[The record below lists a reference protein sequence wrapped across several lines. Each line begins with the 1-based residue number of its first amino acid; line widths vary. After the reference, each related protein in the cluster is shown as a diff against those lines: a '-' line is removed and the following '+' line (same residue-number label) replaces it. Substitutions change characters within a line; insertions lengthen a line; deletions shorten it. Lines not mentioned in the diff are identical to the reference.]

1 MNLPRHLSSRRR
13 LAAGAA
19 AVAATASLGVAGAAI
34 SSDGPK
40 PPEKPLDRALL
51 DASRAKA
58 PQGITARIE
67 LTNELVPATAV
78 PGASPLLGGASGRL
92 WLADDGRM
100 RLELQSDSG
109 DAQITSDGESLTVY
123 DPTSRTQYRLAPS
136 KGDRRE
142 EQEGAGKAVEPTQAG
157 IERALERLG
166 EVADIGG
173 PTPGTVAGRGAYTVR
188 LAPRRDGGLL
198 GAAELAWD
206 AANGT
211 PLRAAVYAGG
221 QDEPVLEIA
230 ATDVQYGSVSASAL
244 EFRAPAGTRKVDLKE
259 PDAAKLHSGAR
270 ATRVEGLA
278 AVRKRLPF
286 ELAAPDEL
294 VGLPRREVRLIESG
308 GEPAAMVM
316 YGRGLGALV
325 VIQSASGGQQ
335 AEKGPLGA
343 LPKVSVDGATGSELA
358 TALGTVLR
366 FEDGGVSHVLAGSL
380 PPAAAEQAARDL
392 R

>member
-1 MNLPRHLSSRRR
+1 MNLSRSLSSRRR
-13 LAAGAA
+13 IAVGAA

-40 PPEKPLDRALL
+40 PPEKPLDQALL
-51 DASRAKA
+51 DASRAEA

-67 LTNELVPATAV
+67 VTNELVPATAV
-78 PGASPLLGGASGRL
+78 PGSSPLLGGASGRL
-92 WLADDGRM
+92 WLAEDGRM

-123 DPTSRTQYRLAPS
+123 DPASRTQYRLEPT
-136 KGDRRE
+136 K
-142 EQEGAGKAVEPTQAG
+142 GAGRERDEDGVEPTQAG

-166 EVADIGG
+166 EVADIAG

-221 QDEPVLEIA
+221 QDEPVLEVEA
-230 ATDVQYGSVSASAL
+230 EDVQFGPVSSAAL
-244 EFRAPAGTRKVDLKE
+244 RFRAPAGTRKVDLKE
-259 PDAAKLHSGAR
+259 PDAVKAHSSAR
-270 ATRVEGLA
+270 AVRVEGLA
-278 AVRKRLPF
+278 AVRERLPF

-294 VGLPRREVRLIESG
+294 VGLPRREVRLIDSG
-308 GEPAAMVM
+308 GEPAAMVV

-325 VIQSASGGQQ
+325 VMQSAADSDKAG
-335 AEKGPLGA
+335 KGPLGA
-343 LPKVSVDGATGSELA
+343 LPRVSIDGATGTELA
-358 TALGTVLR
+358 TALGTVLH
-366 FEDGGVSHVLAGSL
+366 FEDAGVSHTLAGSL